1 MTKKISI
8 LSILFLIFFVNSLL
22 ANNNDYKNYKI
33 AIRPLN
39 FDPNY
44 DTYIEEIIIS
54 VLTDNGLNVFNRN
67 KKTDEIID
75 NEYEDINENNPEAK
89 SIDKSIITHVVS
101 GNIIELNGQYI
112 CSLSIKNIGT
122 YKSEKSV
129 TKVLYDLSYDNVVR
143 LASALYKEITGNNV
157 TGPYDSVYE
166 IKYYKTS
173 SVSKDLKNNIN
184 IKKNRRVPAM
194 VTGIL
199 FLASGLAGTIY
210 SSVELADWHREI
222 GGSAANEY
230 YLYKNPNSSLSGVI
244 QYRKLTLYN
253 AWKKG
258 EINTKPDNM
267 PYFTPVG
274 SSIVLG
280 SSIALTIIGLGLF
293 GWSLS
298 DQDQSYSTTAN
309 SFNIKPTIFDE
320 NGYFALGMQAA
331 FNIRL

>member
-1 MTKKISI
+1 MIKKIST
-8 LSILFLIFFVNSLL
+8 LSILFLMFFVNSLL
-22 ANNNDYKNYKI
+22 ANTNDYKNYKI

-44 DTYIEEIIIS
+44 DTYIEEIIVS

-67 KKTDEIID
+67 KKIDEIID
-75 NEYEDINENNPEAK
+75 NEYKDINENNPEAK

-143 LASALYKEITGNNV
+143 LASSLYEEITGYNV
-157 TGPYDSVYE
+157 TSPYDSVCE

-173 SVSKDLKNNIN
+173 SVSKELENNIN
-184 IKKNRRVPAM
+184 IKKKSRVPAM

-210 SSVELADWHREI
+210 STFELVDWHSEI

-230 YLYKNPNSSLSGVI
+230 YLYKNPNSSLSGSI

-267 PYFTPVG
+267 PYFNPVG
-274 SSIVLG
+274 SSIMLG

-298 DQDQSYSTTAN
+298 DQDTSYSTSTS
-309 SFNIKPTIFDE
+309 SFNITPTIFDE
-320 NGYFALGMQAA
+320 NGLFDMGVQMA
-331 FNIRL
+331 FSHKL